1 MNYAVYDPFTFAS
14 SASLSFSHPS
24 LVRKRS
30 SLDEDRRD
38 RDSMRPSKRAR
49 PTLRPRRRSRSSAC
63 KTSDWSL
70 QPVIATPTSQRP
82 LLIPHV
88 FRLSEQ
94 GGLFHSQDDIRML
107 PAQLIHFNCDVRMA
121 SPEPVAAPMEVD
133 DTVMTIQ
140 STPQVT
146 TLQPPAPLVPAPV
159 AVAPIQS
166 SVSAPAPAASSPAAS
181 SPPVTAA
188 KFWARWNAHCTAA
201 GPSRWAAVP
210 HENDAASQPP
220 ALAVVPPPAPV
231 AVAHPQS
238 VSASAPAASAAPSP
252 VSAAEFWVRW
262 NARCTAAGPS
272 RWAAYLDEEDGNHD
286 AGEVDAIIETPQD
299 KGKAREVVPD
309 LVLTPASPPPLS
321 PALVQGANPFLLSVP
336 LTPFA
341 TASQECGAGPSG
353 WAAKDDEEGTGA
365 SVSMGTARRTAAADG
380 GSSARSSGWQ
390 KTRARKIKE
399 NHAPDAGSQA
409 GAPATGHRQ
418 RVPLA
423 NVVNVDR
430 RSSSPRSAST
440 TPPVIKSPVV
450 VSAPPPSAPPPGPS
464 IRVPQPLT
472 SPWLVPPAA
481 DPASP
486 DVVPPRAGN
495 GLFDNMPPFDRQ
507 PRRASTCRDRRFLV
521 PSRRQSFM
529 EACAAR
535 PAFTPGAGG
544 SIPRHVKKAPVP
556 EAEAA
561 VAVESIKEDSD
572 VALTPKEAV
581 VSDTHVPKHG
591 VEIFFI
597 IIIYPWARS
606 RPLLHVDRPGLTL
619 YYMALDADLLLVSA
633 PHSLRGV
640 LDIDSNLEDFVLVH
654 YTPALD
660 AENAC
665 WNDYYLGLSL
675 PGPHWLCTHAIF
687 PPPTFFT
694 SQLRRSSWLVSARNP
709 LPSIPS
715 PPAHFWPPDRHHLLP
730 GPCDTFLLPLSSL
743 WMSLSL
749 LVLRAFPSG
758 PLALLLA
765 YGPPAI
771 PSSSLA
777 SLFGTYTI
785 LSSFIP
791 RASPA
796 RPLARLLSMA
806 HL

>member
-507 PRRASTCRDRRFLV
+507 PRRASTYTDRRFLV
-521 PSRRQSFM
+521 PSRRQSFT

-535 PAFTPGAGG
+535 PAFTPGVGG
-544 SIPRHVKKAPVP
+544 SVPRHVKKAPVP
-556 EAEAA
+556 EAEAE
-561 VAVESIKEDSD
+561 VAVESIKEINEP
-572 VALTPKEAV
+572 LTREEKNLNCTI
-581 VSDTHVPKHG
+581 SMLDMWIF
-591 VEIFFI
+591 EIFFYYCLFTGPI
-597 IIIYPWARS
+597 SPVASCRPS
-606 RPLLHVDRPGLTL
+606 RIH
-619 YYMALDADLLLVSA
+619 
-633 PHSLRGV
+633 
-640 LDIDSNLEDFVLVH
+640 FVLYGLRRPTSCLPLPH
-654 YTPALD
+654 ILYA
-660 AENAC
+660 AC
-665 WNDYYLGLSL
+665 SKNIYLKDLFFD
-675 PGPHWLCTHAIF
+675 C
-687 PPPTFFT
+687 PPTFFT
-694 SQLRRSSWLVSARNP
+694 SQLRRSSGFVLSLSVRNP
-709 LPSIPS
+709 LPSVPS
-715 PPAHFWPPDRHHLLP
+715 SRAILASRPTPPSVWPLRYLPPPLFLMDVTVSTCLARRPLQTTGPPRLWSTCDPPPLL
-730 GPCDTFLLPLSSL
+730 F
-743 WMSLSL
+743 
-749 LVLRAFPSG
+749 R
-758 PLALLLA
+758 LLL
-765 YGPPAI
+765 
-771 PSSSLA
+771 
-777 SLFGTYTI
+777 FCHT
-785 LSSFIP
+785 F
-791 RASPA
+791 RASSVSDHPFLRRGTRLPFLHRISPQPA
-796 RPLARLLSMA
+796 LPTTTLSIGCRRHCKVYA
-806 HL
+806 CVFQDHAGR